1 MLAPGSKDLY
11 FPTKYSQSFFKQCI
25 TYLWKQHWSVT
36 ILEKSSIHSSHVF
49 VYNLCCSDVWNN
61 ILASWLQ
68 GVKREKIKKVHY
80 KNCSWFWRHLFLL
93 VSGLMFCLHQ
103 ISVGRQQD
111 LFNAIGSMYAAVMF
125 LSVRNSSTV
134 QPIISIDRTVFYRKR
149 EAGMYSALPSCF
161 WEGIDSYSLMDWH
174 WFLQN
179 LGNLLMPKG
188 QTVMSCSRGSILY

>member
-1 MLAPGSKDLY
+1 MHNLPLETALISDHTGEILHTQQSCFCLQSSLLWCLEQYSGILAPRGKEGK
-11 FPTKYSQSFFKQCI
+11 T
-25 TYLWKQHWSVT
+25 
-36 ILEKSSIHSSHVF
+36 
-49 VYNLCCSDVWNN
+49 
-61 ILASWLQ
+61 
-68 GVKREKIKKVHY
+68 KKVHY

-125 LSVRNSSTV
+125 LSVQNSSTV

-149 EAGMYSALPSCF
+149 EAGMYSALPLCF
-161 WEGIDSYSLMDWH
+161 WEGTDSYSLMDWH

-188 QTVMSCSRGSILY
+188 QTGMSCSRGSILY